1 MNEGMPTPEGGR
13 EISEEAVIEALS
25 RDRDHAFKRSAENKD
40 AAEKAARA
48 IDLLHAFI
56 DQGQKKVREAEDLS
70 ESSLLFNLQLVRIY
84 ARSGSAGE
92 VKKDLQN
99 LWKQFKQEPS
109 LIGRDDL
116 EDQFRALDFEID
128 QLMRKNEGDGDG
140 DIESE

>member
-1 MNEGMPTPEGGR
+1 M
-13 EISEEAVIEALS
+13 
-25 RDRDHAFKRSAENKD
+25 
-40 AAEKAARA
+40 
-48 IDLLHAFI
+48 
-56 DQGQKKVREAEDLS
+56 REAEDLS